1 MMKQGG
7 LARIAALLLLLGLLT
22 AIPVL
27 AQSSPP
33 EMTTSEH
40 IVQPGETLPA
50 LAARYR
56 TEVATL
62 LRLNGLHDPR
72 AIYPGQRL
80 RYPAPTG
87 ARAAADLA
95 AWRPYRARWG
105 ESLLSLARRAAVP
118 WETIAQV
125 NDLLHPG
132 ALLPGQ
138 SLLLPPLTPAHPVTS
153 TFPAT
158 RLDAAIRHGVG
169 YGQMLPLNPHP
180 PAGSDG
186 LLLPGDGVNGVNGM
200 NGMDQHLPPPLA
212 SLELSSQPVVRGQT
226 MILSMTT
233 TISATCDVTYLNQ
246 TAPCYTDDA
255 HHLTALLGIPTLTE
269 PGRYEATLRLTPLPA
284 ETNAPVILTLPLH
297 IDPGRYDYER
307 LDLPPDRQSLLDPA
321 LAREENN
328 KIAALRTYRT
338 PERYGSLRFELPVE
352 ASITS
357 YFGSR
362 RSYGGPFSSYHGGND
377 FRAEVGAPVIA
388 PAGGVVVLA
397 EPLVVRGNAVII
409 DHGWGVMTGYWH
421 LSRIDVAAGD
431 AVIQGEVIAAV
442 GNTGLS
448 TGPHLHW
455 ELWVNGVSVDALP
468 WLDDFG
474 HEK

>member
-1 MMKQGG
+1 MTKLWR
-7 LARIAALLLLLGLLT
+7 LAKIAALLVVLVLL
-22 AIPVL
+22 AAEPVA
-27 AQSSPP
+27 AQSTLP
-33 EMTTSEH
+33 EPTTSEH

-50 LAARYR
+50 LAARYH

-72 AIYPGQRL
+72 AIYPGQPL
-80 RYPAPTG
+80 RYPTPAS
-87 ARAAADLA
+87 DLA

-105 ESLLSLARRAAVP
+105 ESLLALARRAGAP

-125 NDLLHPG
+125 NDLLSPG

-138 SLLLPPLTPAHPVTS
+138 SLLLPPLTAAHPVTS

-169 YGQMLPLNPHP
+169 YGQMLHLNPHP

-186 LLLPGDGVNGVNGM
+186 LLFPGDSVNGVNRM
-200 NGMDQHLPPPLA
+200 AQHLPLPLA
-212 SLELSSQPVVRGQT
+212 ALELAPQPVVRGQT
-226 MILSMTT
+226 VIISMTT
-233 TISATCDVTYLNQ
+233 TISATCDVTYLNL
-246 TAPCYTDDA
+246 TVPCYTDDA

-269 PGRYEATLRLTPLPA
+269 PGRHEIALRLTPLPA
-284 ETNAPVILTLPLH
+284 EAHESLILALPLH

-328 KIAALRTYRT
+328 KIAALRPYRT
-338 PERYGSLRFELPVE
+338 PERHWSRPFALPVE

-362 RSYGGPFSSYHGGND
+362 RSYGGPFSSFHGGND

-421 LSRIDVAAGD
+421 LSRIDVSVGD
-431 AVIQGEVIAAV
+431 AVAQGEVIAAV

-455 ELWVNGVSVDALP
+455 EMWVNGVSVDALP
-468 WLDDFG
+468 WLEHPG
-474 HEK
+474 REK

>member
-1 MMKQGG
+1 MTKPWG
-7 LARIAALLLLLGLLT
+7 LARIAALLVLLALFST
-22 AIPVL
+22 APVM
-27 AQSSPP
+27 AQSAPP

-40 IVQPGETLPA
+40 IVRPGETLPA
-50 LAARYR
+50 LAVRYR
-56 TEVATL
+56 TAVATL

-80 RYPAPTG
+80 RYPAPV
-87 ARAAADLA
+87 ADLA
-95 AWRPYRARWG
+95 AWRSYRARWG
-105 ESLLSLARRAAVP
+105 ESLLALARRAAVP
-118 WETIAQV
+118 WETLAQV
-125 NDLLHPG
+125 NDLLYPG
-132 ALLPGQ
+132 TLLPGQ
-138 SLLLPPLTPAHPVTS
+138 SLLLPPLTAAHPVTS

-169 YGQMLPLNPHP
+169 YGQMLHLNPHP
-180 PAGSDG
+180 PAGGDS
-186 LLLPGDGVNGVNGM
+186 LLLPGDGL
-200 NGMDQHLPPPLA
+200 DESLPPPLA
-212 SLELSSQPVVRGQT
+212 ALELAPQPVVRGQT
-226 MILSMTT
+226 VILSMTT
-233 TISATCDVTYLNQ
+233 TVSATCDVSYLNQ
-246 TAPCYTDDA
+246 TVPCYTDDP

-284 ETNAPVILTLPLH
+284 EAHDPVILTLPLH
-297 IDPGRYDYER
+297 ITPGRYDYER
-307 LDLPPDRQSLLDPA
+307 IDLPPDRQSLLDPA

-328 KIAALRTYRT
+328 KIAALRPYRT
-338 PERYGSLRFELPVE
+338 PERHWSRPFALPVE

-362 RSYGGPFSSYHGGND
+362 RSYGGPFSSFHAGND

-397 EPLVVRGNAVII
+397 EPLVVRGSAIII

-421 LSRIDVAAGD
+421 LSRIDVAVGD
-431 AVIQGEVIAAV
+431 AVTQGEVIAAV

-455 ELWVNGVSVDALP
+455 EMWVNGVSVDALP
-468 WLDDFG
+468 WLEHPG

>member
-22 AIPVL
+22 AAPVM
-27 AQSSPP
+27 AQTSPP
-33 EMTTSEH
+33 EPTTSEH

-72 AIYPGQRL
+72 ALYPGQRL
-80 RYPAPTG
+80 RYPAP
-87 ARAAADLA
+87 AADLA

-138 SLLLPPLTPAHPVTS
+138 SLLLPPLTPAHPLSATTS
-153 TFPAT
+153 IPAT
-158 RLDAAIRHGVG
+158 RLDAALRHGVG
-169 YGQMLPLNPHP
+169 YGQMLHLNPHP
-180 PAGSDG
+180 PAGNDG
-186 LLLPGDGVNGVNGM
+186 LLLPGDGVD
-200 NGMDQHLPPPLA
+200 GMDQHLPPPLA
-212 SLELSSQPVVRGQT
+212 SLELSPQPVVRGQT
-226 MILSMTT
+226 VILSLTT
-233 TISATCDVTYLNQ
+233 TISATCDVSYLNR
-246 TAPCYTDDA
+246 TVPCYADDA
-255 HHLTALLGIPTLTE
+255 HHLTALLGIPTLAE
-269 PGRYEATLRLTPLPA
+269 PGRHEAVLRLAPLPA
-284 ETNAPVILTLPLH
+284 GAHDPLNLKLPLH
-297 IDPGRYDYER
+297 IEPGRYDYER
-307 LDLPPDRQSLLDPA
+307 LDLPADRQSLLDPA
-321 LAREENN
+321 IAREEKN
-328 KIAALRTYRT
+328 KIAALGTYRT
-338 PERYGSLRFELPVE
+338 EERHWTRPFALPVE
-352 ASITS
+352 ASVTS

-362 RSYGGPFSSYHGGND
+362 RSYGGPFSSDHGGND

-388 PAGGVVVLA
+388 PADGVVILA

-409 DHGWGVMTGYWH
+409 DHGWGVLTGYWH
-421 LSRIDVAAGD
+421 LSRIDVSVGD
-431 AVIQGEVIAAV
+431 AVAHGEVIAAV

-468 WLDDFG
+468 WTGASHF
-474 HEK
+474 